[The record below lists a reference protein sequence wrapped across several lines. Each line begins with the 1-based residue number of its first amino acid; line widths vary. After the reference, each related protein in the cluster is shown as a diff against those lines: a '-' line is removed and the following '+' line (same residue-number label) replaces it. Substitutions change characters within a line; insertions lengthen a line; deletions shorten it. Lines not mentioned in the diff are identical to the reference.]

1 LLRVVFGDLAVHEA
15 EAVLRPI
22 RSDLAPVNA
31 LSRDLGSAGGEV
43 LESRLSNLG
52 SIPLGGAVIT
62 PGGDLAA
69 DFVIHVVVMSEDEPQ
84 SLITIQRALR
94 NGLRRAADWEISSLA
109 VPPLGLGVGSM
120 EAESAAQALVDVLCD
135 HLAGGDPPSEVT
147 VVVTSEYEAALFSR
161 LVAERQPD
169 PSS

>member
-1 LLRVVFGDLAVHEA
+1 MLRVIIGDLAVQEA

-43 LESRLSNLG
+43 LESRLSKLG

-84 SLITIQRALR
+84 SPITIQRALR
-94 NGLRRAADWEISSLA
+94 NGLRRATDWELSSLA
-109 VPPLGLGVGSM
+109 IPLGLESDVPRPDTSRARGSTDT
-120 EAESAAQALVDVLCD
+120 APINPPPRGKSPAACAW
-135 HLAGGDPPSEVT
+135 
-147 VVVTSEYEAALFSR
+147 
-161 LVAERQPD
+161 
-169 PSS
+169 